1 MECIDVDFNKILNRT
16 SLAKN
21 IENFL
26 DNFFHKHDS
35 TNSNTN
41 IINTSHAI
49 NNNTKKGIYL
59 YGDNGIGKTKF
70 VVNLLKKLNYDIL
83 YYDNS
88 ILRNKC
94 LIENISETNLTNNNV
109 YSMFFEKPKKIVIVV
124 DDLESM
130 NCGDKNGMIA
140 LIKLIREKKTKK
152 QKLENLSNSPII
164 CINNR
169 SNDKKIIELMKVCH
183 VIELNTPRDY
193 QTINLINKMMPNI
206 FNYSEHENSCI
217 QTNILKF
224 LNTNLIKIEKLYL
237 YYKNNFIFDRFY
249 NYNDKINS
257 EEKNIKLIT
266 NNLLRTH
273 NKFSDSHKILD
284 SDRTIVSLMFHENII
299 NILAPKDYE
308 IYLELLDN
316 LSFGDYIDRVIFQK
330 QIWQLTEIN
339 YLIKIF
345 YNNHLI
351 NKYELFNPNN
361 NVENII
367 FTKVLTKYSSEYNNL
382 LFLYNLQQSFLTD
395 KKDFMNYFMSND
407 INNINYEILEFY
419 NISKLEIQRIYR
431 FINYLK
437 NDEQIDNA
445 FKNDDL
451 QDTILNNNEYEHSE
465 HIEQDNILKNDVL

>member
-1 MECIDVDFNKILNRT
+1 
-16 SLAKN
+16 
-21 IENFL
+21 
-26 DNFFHKHDS
+26 
-35 TNSNTN
+35 
-41 IINTSHAI
+41 
-49 NNNTKKGIYL
+49 
-59 YGDNGIGKTKF
+59 
-70 VVNLLKKLNYDIL
+70 
-83 YYDNS
+83 
-88 ILRNKC
+88 
-94 LIENISETNLTNNNV
+94 
-109 YSMFFEKPKKIVIVV
+109 
-124 DDLESM
+124 
-130 NCGDKNGMIA
+130 
-140 LIKLIREKKTKK
+140 
-152 QKLENLSNSPII
+152 
-164 CINNR
+164 
-169 SNDKKIIELMKVCH
+169 
-183 VIELNTPRDY
+183 
-193 QTINLINKMMPNI
+193 MMPNI

-224 LNTNLIKIEKLYL
+224 LNTNLINIEKLDL
-237 YYKNNFIFDRFY
+237 YYKNNFIFERFY

-351 NKYELFNPNN
+351 NKYELFNPDN

-437 NDEQIDNA
+437 NNEQIDNA
-445 FKNDDL
+445 FKNYDL

-465 HIEQDNILKNDVL
+465 HVE